1 MTLLSKQNYGS
12 ATPNGRRRRARFW
25 ARRIA
30 VAILI
35 VVAMAA
41 AFYLSRPQNEPKR
54 LDSAVRDL
62 FAKVPWYYIEINKA
76 EANARRSSRTS
87 WVPSVL
93 AHRAATE
100 GFRADL
106 LRSRGR
112 IELISRGQNAW
123 PAIPILMSALH
134 NRDPVARVTAADVLA
149 KIKAHE
155 SPMFEKLKVG
165 LKDDERPAQAFRWL
179 LKGKD
184 EFGRPYDRGFALIG
198 LGACGTAA
206 KVALP
211 DMIEIAEAKPLETH
225 ELRALAFAA
234 MGGLGS
240 QATEA
245 LPALKHAIED
255 SEDWPDVRAAA
266 VSAIAA
272 IAPTNANVIA
282 LLQSQLADEK
292 ALVRI
297 AAANALIQRAPSD
310 TLFPILTNALNHKL
324 PAVRHAAL
332 DALAHLGRSARP
344 ARPAIQ
350 DLLLDE
356 NESVRNAAKQI
367 LETFD

>member
-1 MTLLSKQNYGS
+1 MTLFSKGKAGS
-12 ATPNGRRRRARFW
+12 AKGWGVRTRLWTLRAV
-25 ARRIA
+25 

-35 VVAMAA
+35 AGAVTA
-41 AFYLSRPQNEPKR
+41 AFYLSRPHDPPGR
-54 LDSAVRDL
+54 LDLALRNL
-62 FAKVPWYYIEINKA
+62 FVKVPWYYSAIHKA
-76 EANARRSSRTS
+76 EANARRSNRRS
-87 WVPSVL
+87 WVPGVL

-100 GFRADL
+100 ELRADL
-106 LRSRGR
+106 LRSNARS
-112 IELISRGQNAW
+112 ELISMRQNAW
-123 PAIPILMSALH
+123 PAIPALMSALH
-134 NRDPVARVTAADVLA
+134 NRDPVVQAMAADVLA
-149 KIKAHE
+149 NIKADE
-155 SPMFEKLKVG
+155 SPTFEKLKVG
-165 LKDDERPAQAFRWL
+165 LKDDERPALAFRSVLGWRTIL
-179 LKGKD
+179 D
-184 EFGRPYDRGFALIG
+184 RPNQRRFALIG

-211 DMIEIAEAKPLETH
+211 AIIQDAEDKQSETH

-255 SEDWPDVRAAA
+255 SDDWPDVRAEA

-272 IAPTNANVIA
+272 VAPANPKVIA

-297 AAANALIQRAPSD
+297 AAANALIQRAPPD